1 MNTSILAGL
10 VFVGVF
16 GVVILIHEIGHFVV
30 GRYFKVEIEEFG
42 IGLPPRMLRYWWGK
56 GSFTLNGQHIEI
68 PSNFNPP
75 FKWQETLNQPAKITA
90 DKVDDKWILRTIEVE
105 LEEEVSEEKA
115 SEEKASEEKAD
126 HILVNPD
133 GTAVEAEAKVVSKIV
148 QVGKEAGTLMQEG
161 NISEVHPG
169 TEYTINWLPV
179 GGFNR
184 FKGENENFEASG
196 GFTSAKPG
204 ARLAILLAGA
214 TMNLLLGVLV
224 YAIIISQMGIPNL
237 DAIQI
242 YDVSPNSPASQAG
255 LLENDI
261 ILEINGEAIKTDEQ
275 LRYIIATNL
284 DEEINMSLQ
293 RGDKIVETQVTPLS
307 SRSIEE
313 GAIGFMPGYAYE
325 ASPSFIETTVY
336 AVKVTA
342 YHAKEI
348 LLMPAKMI
356 RGNISPEEG
365 RFLGFKGIFNV
376 FEQTVDA
383 DVESRVETQTT
394 ASPSE
399 TTPPPTF
406 YTLNLIASLTIT
418 LGVFNLLPFPALDGG
433 RIFFLLPELI
443 FKKRVPPQFENA
455 IHGIGMMLLLAFMLY
470 INVMDFV
477 NPVDFNLP

>member
-10 VFVGVF
+10 IFIGVF
-16 GVVILIHEIGHFVV
+16 GVVILIHELGHFFV
-30 GRYFKVEIEEFG
+30 GRYFKVEVEEFG
-42 IGLPPRMLRYWWGK
+42 IGIPPRMLRYWWGK
-56 GSFTLNGQHIEI
+56 GSFTLNGQRIEI

-90 DKVDDKWILRTIEVE
+90 DKVDEKWILRTIEVE
-105 LEEEVSEEKA
+105 LEEETTEEA
-115 SEEKASEEKAD
+115 SD
-126 HILVNPD
+126 HILVNAD
-133 GTAVEAEAKVVSKIV
+133 GTAVEAEAKVLSEIV
-148 QVGKEAGTLMQEG
+148 QVGEETGALTREG

-169 TEYTINWLPV
+169 TEYTINWLPI

-214 TMNLLLGVLV
+214 TMNLLLGVVV
-224 YAIIISQMGIPNL
+224 YAVIISQMGIPNL
-237 DAIQI
+237 DTIQI
-242 YDVSPNSPASQAG
+242 YNISPNSPASQAG

-275 LRYIIATNL
+275 LRYIIASNM
-284 DEEINMSLQ
+284 DEEIYMTLQ
-293 RGDKIVETQVTPLS
+293 RGDEIIEAQVTPSS
-307 SRSIEE
+307 SRSATE

-325 ASPSFIETTVY
+325 DSPSFIETMVY
-336 AVKVTA
+336 AVKITG

-356 RGNISPEEG
+356 RGNIAPEEG

-383 DVESRVETQTT
+383 DVESRVDVPTT
-394 ASPSE
+394 SSPSE
-399 TTPPPTF
+399 ATPPPTF

-455 IHGIGMMLLLAFMLY
+455 VHGIGMMLLLAFMLY

-477 NPVDFNLP
+477 NPVIFNLP

>member
-10 VFVGVF
+10 IFVGVF
-16 GVVILIHEIGHFVV
+16 GVVILIHELGHFVV
-30 GRYFKVEIEEFG
+30 GRYFKVEVEEFG
-42 IGLPPRMLRYWWGK
+42 IGLPPRMLRYWWAK
-56 GSFTLNGQHIEI
+56 GSFVINGQRIEI

-90 DKVDDKWILRTIEVE
+90 DKVDEKWILRTIEVE
-105 LEEEVSEEKA
+105 LKEETSEEET
-115 SEEKASEEKAD
+115 D
-126 HILVNPD
+126 HILVNAD
-133 GTAVEAEAKVVSKIV
+133 GTTAEAETKVISEIV
-148 QVGKEAGTLMQEG
+148 QVGEEAGAFTREG

-169 TEYTINWLPV
+169 TEFTINWLPI

-204 ARLAILLAGA
+204 VRLAILLAGA

-224 YAIIISQMGIPNL
+224 YAIIISQMGIPDYNT
-237 DAIQI
+237 IQI
-242 YDVSPNSPASQAG
+242 YDVSPNSPASEAG
-255 LLENDI
+255 FLENDI
-261 ILEINGEAIKTDEQ
+261 ILKINGEAVTTDEQ
-275 LRYIIATNL
+275 LRYLIATNM
-284 DEEINMSLQ
+284 DEDIDITLQ
-293 RGDKIVETQVTPLS
+293 RDGEIIETQATPSS
-307 SRSIEE
+307 SRSATE
-313 GAIGFMPGYAYE
+313 GALGFVPGYAYE
-325 ASPSFIETTVY
+325 DSPSFIETMVY
-336 AVKVTA
+336 SVKITA

-356 RGNISPEEG
+356 RGNIAPEEG
-365 RFLGFKGIFNV
+365 RFIGFKGIFNI

-383 DVESRVETQTT
+383 DVESRVDVPS
-394 ASPSE
+394 ASSPSG

-443 FKKRVPPQFENA
+443 FKKRIPPKFENA
-455 IHGIGMMLLLAFMLY
+455 VHGIGMMLLLAFMLY